1 MWFLFSVVPMATDT
15 PALAYLLAFA
25 GTVVTSI
32 TGAVVAIALNRK
44 EKTQS
49 AENSLEKALRERIT
63 LRDEELLEVRAQ
75 LRESNE
81 ERDKAIAQRDR
92 LYLAIIE
99 QRAEEKAHN
108 GDS

>member
-1 MWFLFSVVPMATDT
+1 MATDT

-25 GTVVTSI
+25 GTVVTSV
-32 TGAVVAIALNRK
+32 TGAVVAISLNRK

-63 LRDEELLEVRAQ
+63 LRDEELQDVREELEHVKA
-75 LRESNE
+75 
-81 ERDKAIAQRDR
+81 ERDKAVAQRDR
-92 LYLAIIE
+92 LYMAIVE
-99 QRAEEKAHN
+99 QRAEEKVHN